1 MADTQPD
8 GALWAITSY
17 FNPLRYRQR
26 LANYRVFRRRLGVP
40 LLTVELTFGAAP
52 ELNAADA
59 DILLQLDG
67 GAVLWQ
73 KERLLNVALNSLPRG
88 CREVA
93 WLDCDI
99 LFEQA
104 DWPARVSAA
113 LAQFPLLQ
121 PYRQVR
127 HLAPAVE
134 SVDATPHNVMF
145 SGPSFAAALAGGHAA
160 AGQLANVTDR
170 RDGTPA
176 PGMAWAARRELL
188 DRHGFYDGCIVGGG
202 DTALACAA
210 CGAFDEV
217 MRLHLMNERQ
227 RTRYLAWARPFHEA
241 VGGAVGCVDGDLFH
255 LWHGAIDD
263 RKPRQRHAGLAPFDF
278 DPCTDI
284 AVGENGCW
292 QWASDKPQ
300 LHRYVHDYFAGRR
313 EDGAGGSGGRHA

>member
-1 MADTQPD
+1 MVDTQPD

-17 FNPLRYRQR
+17 FNPLGYRQR

-52 ELNAADA
+52 ELKAGDA
-59 DILLQLDG
+59 DILLQLSG

-73 KERLLNVALNSLPRG
+73 KERLLNIALDSLPPD

-99 LFEQA
+99 LFERA

-113 LAQFPLLQ
+113 LVRVPLLQ
-121 PYRQVR
+121 PYRRVH
-127 HLAPAVE
+127 HLAPAVQSIE
-134 SVDATPHNVMF
+134 ATPRAVTF
-145 SGPSFAAALAGGHAA
+145 SGPSLAAALTGGQAA
-160 AGQLANVTDR
+160 AALLANVTTR

-210 CGAFDEV
+210 YGAFDEV
-217 MRLHLMNERQ
+217 MRLHHMNERQ
-227 RTRYLAWARPFHEA
+227 RARYLAWAVPFHDA
-241 VGGAVGCVDGDLFH
+241 VGGAVACIDGDLFH
-255 LWHGAIDD
+255 LWHGAIGD
-263 RKPRQRHAGLAPFDF
+263 RRPGQRHAGLAQYEF
-278 DPCTDI
+278 DPGADI
-284 AVGENGCW
+284 AIGENGCW
-292 QWASDKPQ
+292 QWASNKPQ
-300 LHRYVHDYFAGRR
+300 LHHYVHDYFAGRR
-313 EDGAGGSGGRHA
+313 EDGSGDRHA